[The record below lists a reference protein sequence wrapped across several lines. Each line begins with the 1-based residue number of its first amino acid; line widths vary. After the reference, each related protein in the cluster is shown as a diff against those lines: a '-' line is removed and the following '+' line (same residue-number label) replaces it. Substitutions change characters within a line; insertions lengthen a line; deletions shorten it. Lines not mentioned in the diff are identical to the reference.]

1 MDYDIVKCGSAE
13 VAPRS
18 PHHAAMLL
26 LEQRAAQLSKSID
39 ALSET
44 LGPALR
50 PPEPQPSSGD
60 TMAKN
65 PRSGVQIIA
74 HVDDVISVVDSCI
87 QRVESLAGRLV
98 I

>member
-1 MDYDIVKCGSAE
+1 MDYDKTRCENAE

-26 LEQRAAQLSKSID
+26 LEQRTAQLSKSID

-50 PPEPQPSSGD
+50 PHDPQTSNGKVEAQNPASG
-60 TMAKN
+60 A
-65 PRSGVQIIA
+65 QIIA
-74 HVDDVISVVDSCI
+74 HVDDVTSVVDSCI
-87 QRVESLAGRLV
+87 RRVESLAGRLV